1 MWLRWI
7 RLGFGAFLMVGFCLQ
22 LLGWFELVVVYKFW
36 WLWVAVDGYK
46 FWWLWV
52 VVAIGGYM

>member
-1 MWLRWI
+1 
-7 RLGFGAFLMVGFCLQ
+7 MVGFCSQ
-22 LLGWFELVVVYKFW
+22 LLGWFESVVVYKFW
-36 WLWVAVDGYK
+36 WLGVAVDGYK